1 MRIVIAMDS
10 FKGSISS
17 IEAGNVLK
25 KAILDK
31 YPDDIVRVF
40 PLADG
45 GEGTVDALAQG
56 LHGSIV
62 PVVVTGPLGTP
73 IKSRFGYLPQT
84 KTAVIEMAD
93 ASGLPLVPRDRRNPL
108 RTTTYGLG
116 ELIRAALDKGCRHF
130 IMGLGGSA
138 TNDCGLGMLTAL
150 GFRFL
155 TERGEEAGIMGGDLA
170 SVAGIDMSGADARL
184 SECRFDIACD
194 VRNPL
199 VGPQGCSAVFGPQKG
214 ATPVIV
220 KRMDSDIDRFA
231 KLAEEI
237 MGREGR
243 AMPGTGAA
251 GGLGFAFRV
260 FLGGVLTPGSSLIL
274 EAIGIKTA
282 LKVANVL
289 ITGEGRMDAQSA
301 MGKAPVAVAQLAKS
315 CQKDCLTIALC
326 GAAARDAENVNQ
338 HGIDAY
344 FPILHAPMPV
354 EEAME
359 RTVTEVNLR
368 QTAQQIFS
376 LLHRALDE

>member
-1 MRIVIAMDS
+1 
-10 FKGSISS
+10 
-17 IEAGNVLK
+17 
-25 KAILDK
+25 
-31 YPDDIVRVF
+31 
-40 PLADG
+40 
-45 GEGTVDALAQG
+45 
-56 LHGSIV
+56 
-62 PVVVTGPLGTP
+62 
-73 IKSRFGYLPQT
+73 
-84 KTAVIEMAD
+84 
-93 ASGLPLVPRDRRNPL
+93 
-108 RTTTYGLG
+108 
-116 ELIRAALDKGCRHF
+116 
-130 IMGLGGSA
+130 MGLGGSA

-170 SVAGIDMSGADARL
+170 SVASIDVSGADARL
-184 SECRFDIACD
+184 RECHFDFACD

-199 VGPQGCSAVFGPQKG
+199 VGPQGCPAVFGPQKG

-220 KRMDSDIDRFA
+220 KRMDKDIDRFA

-237 MGREGR
+237 MGREGCT
-243 AMPGTGAA
+243 MPGAGAA
-251 GGLGFAFRV
+251 GGLGFAFHV

-274 EAIGIKTA
+274 EAIGIKDA

-315 CQKDCLTIALC
+315 LQKDCLTIALC
-326 GAAARDAENVNQ
+326 GAAARDAEDVNQ

-359 RTVTEVNLR
+359 RAVTEINLR
-368 QTAQQIFS
+368 QTAQQIFA
-376 LLHRALDE
+376 LLHRAFDE

>member
-25 KAILDK
+25 KAILDR

-45 GEGTVDALAQG
+45 GEGTVDALTQG

-73 IKSRFGYLPQT
+73 VKSRFGYLPQT

-93 ASGLPLVPRDRRNPL
+93 ASGLPLVPRERRNPL

-116 ELIRAALDKGCRHF
+116 ELIRAALDRGCRHF

-170 SVAGIDMSGADARL
+170 SVASIDVSGADARL
-184 SECRFDIACD
+184 RECHFDIACD

-220 KRMDSDIDRFA
+220 KRMDKDIDRFA

-243 AMPGTGAA
+243 TMPGAGAA
-251 GGLGFAFRV
+251 GGLGFAFHV

-274 EAIGIKTA
+274 EAIGIKDA

-301 MGKAPVAVAQLAKS
+301 MGKAPVAVAHLAKS
-315 CQKDCLTIALC
+315 LQKDCLTIALC
-326 GAAARDAENVNQ
+326 GAAARDAEDVNQ

-359 RTVTEVNLR
+359 RAVTEINLR
-368 QTAQQIFS
+368 QTAQQIFA
-376 LLHRALDE
+376 LLHRAFDE

>member
-25 KAILDK
+25 KAILDR

-73 IKSRFGYLPQT
+73 VKSRFGYLPQT
-84 KTAVIEMAD
+84 KTVVIEMAD
-93 ASGLPLVPRDRRNPL
+93 ASGLPLVPRERRNPL

-116 ELIRAALDKGCRHF
+116 ELIRAALDRGCRHF

-170 SVAGIDMSGADARL
+170 SVASIDVSGADARL
-184 SECRFDIACD
+184 RECHFDIACD

-220 KRMDSDIDRFA
+220 KRMDKDIDRFA

-243 AMPGTGAA
+243 TMPGAGAA
-251 GGLGFAFRV
+251 GGLGFAFHV

-274 EAIGIKTA
+274 EAIGIKDA

-301 MGKAPVAVAQLAKS
+301 MGKAPVAVAHLAKS
-315 CQKDCLTIALC
+315 LQKDCLTIALC
-326 GAAARDAENVNQ
+326 GAAARDAEDVNQ

-359 RTVTEVNLR
+359 RAVTEINLR
-368 QTAQQIFS
+368 QTAQQIFA
-376 LLHRALDE
+376 LLHRAFDE

>member
-25 KAILDK
+25 KAILDR

-73 IKSRFGYLPQT
+73 VKSRFGYLPQT

-93 ASGLPLVPRDRRNPL
+93 ASGLPLVPRERRNPL

-116 ELIRAALDKGCRHF
+116 ELIRAALDRGCRHF

-170 SVAGIDMSGADARL
+170 SVASIDVSGADARL
-184 SECRFDIACD
+184 RECHFDIACD

-220 KRMDSDIDRFA
+220 KRMDKDIDRFA

-243 AMPGTGAA
+243 TMPGAGAA
-251 GGLGFAFRV
+251 GGLGFAFHV

-274 EAIGIKTA
+274 EAIGIKDA

-315 CQKDCLTIALC
+315 LQKDCLTIALC
-326 GAAARDAENVNQ
+326 GAAARDAEDVNQ

-359 RTVTEVNLR
+359 RAVTEINLR
-368 QTAQQIFS
+368 QTAQQIFA
-376 LLHRALDE
+376 LLHRTFDE

>member
-243 AMPGTGAA
+243 AMPGAGAA

-274 EAIGIKTA
+274 EAIGIKDA

>member
-25 KAILDK
+25 KAILDR

-73 IKSRFGYLPQT
+73 VKSRFGYLPQT

-93 ASGLPLVPRDRRNPL
+93 ASGLPLVPRERRNPL

-116 ELIRAALDKGCRHF
+116 ELIRAALDRGCRHF

-170 SVAGIDMSGADARL
+170 SVASIDVSGADARL
-184 SECRFDIACD
+184 RECHFDIACD

-220 KRMDSDIDRFA
+220 KRMDKDIDRFA

-243 AMPGTGAA
+243 TMPGAGAA
-251 GGLGFAFRV
+251 GGLGFAFHV

-274 EAIGIKTA
+274 EAIGIKDA

-301 MGKAPVAVAQLAKS
+301 MGKAPVAVAHLAKS
-315 CQKDCLTIALC
+315 LQKDCLTIALC
-326 GAAARDAENVNQ
+326 GAAARDAEDVNQ

-359 RTVTEVNLR
+359 RAVTEINLR
-368 QTAQQIFS
+368 QTAQQIFA
-376 LLHRALDE
+376 LLHRAFDE

>member
-170 SVAGIDMSGADARL
+170 SVAGIDVSGADARL

-243 AMPGTGAA
+243 AMPGAGAA
-251 GGLGFAFRV
+251 GGLGFAFHV

-274 EAIGIKTA
+274 EAIGIKDA

-359 RTVTEVNLR
+359 RAVTETNLH

>member
-25 KAILDK
+25 KAILDR

-73 IKSRFGYLPQT
+73 VKSRFGYLPQT

-93 ASGLPLVPRDRRNPL
+93 ASGLPLVPRERRNPL

-116 ELIRAALDKGCRHF
+116 EFIRAALDRGCRHF

-170 SVAGIDMSGADARL
+170 SVASIDVSGADARL
-184 SECRFDIACD
+184 RECHFDIACD

-220 KRMDSDIDRFA
+220 KRMDKDIDRFA

-243 AMPGTGAA
+243 TMPGAGAA
-251 GGLGFAFRV
+251 GGLGFAFHV

-274 EAIGIKTA
+274 EAIGIKDA

-301 MGKAPVAVAQLAKS
+301 MGKAPVAVAHLAKS
-315 CQKDCLTIALC
+315 LQKDCLTIALC
-326 GAAARDAENVNQ
+326 GAAARDAEDVNQ

-359 RTVTEVNLR
+359 RAVTEINLR
-368 QTAQQIFS
+368 QTAQQIFA
-376 LLHRALDE
+376 LLHRAFDE

>member
-25 KAILDK
+25 KAILDR

-73 IKSRFGYLPQT
+73 VKSRFGYLPQT

-93 ASGLPLVPRDRRNPL
+93 ASGLPLVPRERRNPL

-116 ELIRAALDKGCRHF
+116 EFIRAALDMGCRHF

-170 SVAGIDMSGADARL
+170 SVASIDVSGADARL
-184 SECRFDIACD
+184 RECHFDIACD

-220 KRMDSDIDRFA
+220 KRMDKDIDRFA

-243 AMPGTGAA
+243 TMPGAGAA
-251 GGLGFAFRV
+251 GGLGFAFHV

-274 EAIGIKTA
+274 EAIGIKDA

-301 MGKAPVAVAQLAKS
+301 MGKAPVAVAHLAKS
-315 CQKDCLTIALC
+315 LQKDCLTIALC
-326 GAAARDAENVNQ
+326 GAAARDAEDVNQ

-359 RTVTEVNLR
+359 RAVTEINLR
-368 QTAQQIFS
+368 QTAQQIFA
-376 LLHRALDE
+376 LLHRAFDE

>member
-25 KAILDK
+25 KAILDR

-73 IKSRFGYLPQT
+73 VKSRFGYLPQT

-93 ASGLPLVPRDRRNPL
+93 ASGLPLVPRERRNPL

-116 ELIRAALDKGCRHF
+116 ELIRAALDRGCRHF

-138 TNDCGLGMLTAL
+138 TNDCGFGMLTAL

-170 SVAGIDMSGADARL
+170 SVASIDVSGADARL
-184 SECRFDIACD
+184 RECHFDIACD

-220 KRMDSDIDRFA
+220 KRMDKDIDRFA

-243 AMPGTGAA
+243 TMPGAGAA
-251 GGLGFAFRV
+251 GGLGFAFHV

-274 EAIGIKTA
+274 EAIGIKDA

-301 MGKAPVAVAQLAKS
+301 MGKAPVAVAHLAKS
-315 CQKDCLTIALC
+315 LQKDCLTIALC
-326 GAAARDAENVNQ
+326 GAAARDAEDVNQ

-359 RTVTEVNLR
+359 RAVTEINLR
-368 QTAQQIFS
+368 QTAQQIFA
-376 LLHRALDE
+376 LLHRAFDE